1 MPSHSNNN
9 IGALGNLT
17 QEAFGDLSRGFD
29 RTNPAFSLGPL
40 DITRG
45 QAINTV
51 LGFTPFGVPAQ
62 VMNAYTSYQA
72 EKAAQQALGQNR
84 GFIDTAKGIA
94 GLGNNALDTAR
105 SIADTNKDGKVSTR
119 EAQNFGMSRGL
130 TAYDV
135 DLNPMSGYQANTV
148 SIQGLTPF
156 GKTDPDAGLGGINT
170 TGQVADVM
178 TQQQVD
184 DMFSGIDTTSGVTG
198 LGGGKGASYSGVS
211 NFSPTEGVD
220 TSDPESTGSTGIGV
234 SNVDSMGN
242 TATTGGVSFSDDAQS
257 SGTGG
262 GDGTYICTALYQM
275 GDMKQYIYEY
285 DQRYGKIV
293 HPAVY
298 RGYELWG
305 KFLAKQIR
313 KKGLIYKITKPL
325 ALAWA
330 YQMAYDLS
338 KGKKGKNSKPVKILK
353 TIGEGVCYVLGQI
366 FKRRFK
372 WQKST

>member
-1 MPSHSNNN
+1 MATNAN
-9 IGALGNLT
+9 IGALGSLSK
-17 QEAFGDLSRGFD
+17 EAYGSLKSGFD

-40 DITRG
+40 DVTRG
-45 QAINTV
+45 QVMNTM

-62 VMNAYTSYQA
+62 VMNAYTSYNA
-72 EKAAQQALGQNR
+72 EKAAQQALGQNI
-84 GFIDTAKGIA
+84 GLTDTAKGIM
-94 GLGNNALDTAR
+94 GLGTTSLDTAR
-105 SIADTNKDGKVSTR
+105 GIADTNKDNKVSTR
-119 EAQNFGMSRGL
+119 EAQNFGMQYGKM
-130 TAYDV
+130 TAYNV
-135 DLNPMSGYQANTV
+135 GLNPMSGYTPNTV

-198 LGGGKGASYSGVS
+198 LGGGKGASYTGIT

-220 TSDPESTGSTGIGV
+220 TSDPESTGSTGVSV
-234 SNVDSMGN
+234 SNQSY
-242 TATTGGVSFSDDAQS
+242 ADDAQS

-262 GDGTYICTALYQM
+262 GDGTYICTALYEM
-275 GDMKQYIYEY
+275 GDMKTYIYKY
-285 DQRYGKIV
+285 DQIYGKRV
-293 HPAVY
+293 DPAVY

-313 KKGLIYKITKPL
+313 KKGLTYKIVKPL

-338 KGKKGKNSKPVKILK
+338 KGKKGRNNKPVKILK
-353 TIGEGVCYVLGQI
+353 TIGEGVCYALGQI

-372 WQKST
+372 WQKSM